1 MDQRAAADAYR
12 RASIENAPPIKIV
25 RMLYQGAL
33 RFLQQA
39 ESVDPADP
47 SSPFV
52 DLLERVDAIVT
63 ELRLS
68 IDHSVG
74 ADMTTDLER
83 LYLYCEDELGRASLE
98 RSLEPL
104 PGVRGVLKVLLD
116 AWQRVEVETSP
127 SPSPSA

>member
-1 MDQRAAADAYR
+1 MDQRTAADAYR

-39 ESVDPADP
+39 EDVDPSDP
-47 SSPFV
+47 ASPFL
-52 DLLERVDAIVT
+52 DLVERADAIVT

-68 IDHSVG
+68 IDHSAG
-74 ADMTTDLER
+74 ADMTADLER
-83 LYLYCEDELGRASLE
+83 LYLFCEDELGRASLE
-98 RSLEPL
+98 RSTQPL
-104 PGVRGVLKVLLD
+104 PGVRSVLSVLLD

-127 SPSPSA
+127 SA

>member
-39 ESVDPADP
+39 ESVDPSDP

-52 DLLERVDAIVT
+52 DLLERVDAIVI

-68 IDHSVG
+68 IDHSAG
-74 ADMTTDLER
+74 ADMTADLER
-83 LYLYCEDELGRASLE
+83 LYLFCEDLWRFFSNAWKTFCLTWTMPPRGRLS
-98 RSLEPL
+98 RP
-104 PGVRGVLKVLLD
+104 
-116 AWQRVEVETSP
+116 T
-127 SPSPSA
+127 